1 MSAPVVL
8 VTGASGGIGSAIAT
22 AFARQGARLIL
33 VGRNATAMA
42 GVAKAVEGAGGV
54 AVVLLADLVKD
65 DPARI
70 AGQAIA
76 AFGAVDMLVNCA
88 GVQYFGD
95 AEAETA
101 GGTAQLFAT
110 NVVAPIQL
118 IQALLPHLKSRPE
131 ARIVNVGSIFGSI
144 GFPCFASYSAS
155 KFALRGYSEA
165 LRRELADGPVKV
177 HYVAPRYTRTGFNRA
192 PVARMAEALGM
203 NQDNPERVAEQVLAA
218 VRGKRADTYLGWPEK
233 LFVRINAVLPRLVDG
248 ALVRQARRMRP
259 FTRGPLVESIESN

>member
-42 GVAKAVEGAGGV
+42 GVAKAVEGAGGA

-101 GGTAQLFAT
+101 GGT
-110 NVVAPIQL
+110 
-118 IQALLPHLKSRPE
+118 
-131 ARIVNVGSIFGSI
+131 
-144 GFPCFASYSAS
+144 
-155 KFALRGYSEA
+155 
-165 LRRELADGPVKV
+165 
-177 HYVAPRYTRTGFNRA
+177 RA
-192 PVARMAEALGM
+192 HV
-203 NQDNPERVAEQVLAA
+203 
-218 VRGKRADTYLGWPEK
+218 
-233 LFVRINAVLPRLVDG
+233 
-248 ALVRQARRMRP
+248 
-259 FTRGPLVESIESN
+259 